1 MLAALNGHLDVV
13 TYLLKH
19 GGDLTKSNEVRLPVK
34 VLVLLL
40 VTPSPSYS

>member
-34 VLVLLL
+34 VLV
-40 VTPSPSYS
+40 TPSPSPSPSHS